1 MKATPMLACNA
12 ASRRS
17 RRAFSLPLLIA
28 AVFAAWAGGARAADG
43 TWNADADGLWSLNAN
58 WLTNIIAEGS
68 GFTANFT
75 YNITADRTVHL
86 DGNSTLTSIVFSD
99 SVTTT
104 PGSWI
109 LDNNGTSTNHL
120 ILAGTTPT
128 ITINALG
135 TGKTAAISAIVEGAT
150 GLTKA
155 GAGTLSLGGANIY
168 SGSTTITAGALRA
181 VDGVGLPGGSYLILS
196 GGGFES
202 SGTFTRAN
210 NTATAGTNFKTTG
223 SSNTLFGAYGGKLT
237 ITIGNDASI
246 AQKITGTNAGNVTN
260 GFRNL
265 NFGTATSNAEVEFQ
279 NNIDMNAATH
289 VIDVAPGDSSG
300 NFFVTFSGVISNGG
314 LGIQGAGRRVITGQN
329 TYNLLTTLNNATSI
343 TILGNKAALGTSTIN
358 ITGGGTLQAGAD
370 LSGANKLPNPV
381 TWAGTGILTV
391 SGTNN
396 LDIGGITTNATG
408 NRTLTSSITGGGLL
422 TLSGTVK
429 LQEDA
434 GAVGRILT
442 LAGTGNTTISGQIVD
457 GGTGGSS
464 GITYAN
470 TGTTTVTNANT
481 YTGQTIL
488 QKGVLNVTSLNSVNG
503 GTPLLVGSNLGAPI
517 TVGNGTI
524 KIGLT
529 TNVSPATTLIYS
541 GTGETTDRVI
551 DLAGTTAGATLD
563 QSGSGNLKF
572 TSNTGTGN
580 AFTATGVGTKTLTL
594 QGSTAG
600 TGEIAAAIVDN
611 AAANKTSL
619 TKSGTGTWTLSGA
632 NTYIG
637 TTTINAGTLK
647 LGTGGSLAAASS
659 VSIAA
664 SATLDVTA
672 LTSASAT
679 YAWNTASLSASG
691 AAAPA
696 TMTGTS
702 GGTVDMGNKPISLTF
717 DGSDPSLTV
726 TGAALLLGGNQF
738 TVVVPGTALGAGVYT
753 LVSAD
758 SVSETST
765 VNPTPL
771 YGVHG
776 LATGATGVVSI
787 SGNTVI
793 LTVTGTT
800 TYGVTYNGNGSTSG
814 TPPTDSIGYLSG
826 ATVTVP
832 ASGTLAKTGYAFS
845 GWNTATTGTG
855 TAYDPAA
862 TFTIT
867 ANTILYA
874 QWIITYASWANT
886 HSVAGGPATDSD
898 NDGVSNGV
906 EFFMNITTPGFT
918 ANPSLNGSNT
928 VTWTNGGNIPPSAYG
943 SQFVVQ
949 SSTNLVNWTDV
960 PGDDPNLSNTTT
972 AVSYTLTGNPKSFV
986 RLKVT
991 PN

>member
-408 NRTLTSSITGGGLL
+408 
-422 TLSGTVK
+422 
-429 LQEDA
+429 
-434 GAVGRILT
+434 
-442 LAGTGNTTISGQIVD
+442 
-457 GGTGGSS
+457 
-464 GITYAN
+464 
-470 TGTTTVTNANT
+470 
-481 YTGQTIL
+481 
-488 QKGVLNVTSLNSVNG
+488 
-503 GTPLLVGSNLGAPI
+503 
-517 TVGNGTI
+517 
-524 KIGLT
+524 
-529 TNVSPATTLIYS
+529 
-541 GTGETTDRVI
+541 
-551 DLAGTTAGATLD
+551 
-563 QSGSGNLKF
+563 
-572 TSNTGTGN
+572 
-580 AFTATGVGTKTLTL
+580 VGTKTLTL

-814 TPPTDSIGYLSG
+814 TPPTDSSGYLSG